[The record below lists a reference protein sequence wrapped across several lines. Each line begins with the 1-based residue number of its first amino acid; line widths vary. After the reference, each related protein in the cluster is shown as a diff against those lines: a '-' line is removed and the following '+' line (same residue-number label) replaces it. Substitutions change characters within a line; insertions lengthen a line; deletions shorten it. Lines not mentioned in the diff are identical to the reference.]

1 MGRAA
6 APARVLASISQLP
19 SWTDRR
25 GGLSMKQLLSGL
37 TTLVLA
43 VAVFFVAESP
53 AAGRTPGET
62 VSDAAITAAVKAKL
76 TADTASNL
84 VKVNVDTTKGT
95 VYLNGAVQTAE
106 QKARAEELA
115 RETRGVQTVVNN
127 LAVQPR

>member
-1 MGRAA
+1 
-6 APARVLASISQLP
+6 
-19 SWTDRR
+19 
-25 GGLSMKQLLSGL
+25 MKQLLSGL

-43 VAVFFVAESP
+43 VAVLFVAESP

-95 VYLNGAVQTAE
+95 VYLNGSVQTAE